1 MTSWFDLLTLDA
13 AGPEDEKGI
22 KKAGELISGMI
33 DAELKQGIK
42 SERILLGG
50 FSQGGG
56 LSVHTGLRYPK
67 TLAGILALSCWLPIH
82 KEYPGALSPANK
94 DIPILQCHG
103 DQDQIVPFQWGEKS
117 HHMMKAFNNHI
128 EFKVYKGMA
137 HSSCDSV
144 SAFKSTFIVL
154 TLSNQFTGTERCERI
169 HQKVS
174 SGALICQ

>member
-22 KKAGELISGMI
+22 KRAGELINGMI
-33 DAELKQGIK
+33 DTELKQGIK

-56 LSVHTGLRYPK
+56 LSVHTALRYSK

-82 KEYPGALSPANK
+82 KEYPGALSSPNK

-117 HHMMKAFNNHI
+117 HQMIKAFNSHI

-137 HSSCDSV
+137 HSSCDAVGIQNQLKFFLSE
-144 SAFKSTFIVL
+144 IVFP
-154 TLSNQFTGTERCERI
+154 NDRN
-169 HQKVS
+169 
-174 SGALICQ
+174 

>member
-13 AGPEDEKGI
+13 AGPEDERGI
-22 KKAGELISGMI
+22 KKAGELINGMI
-33 DAELKQGIK
+33 DAELKEGIN

-82 KEYPGALSPANK
+82 KEYPGVLSAANK

-117 HHMMKAFNNHI
+117 HQMMKAFNNRI

-137 HSSCDSV
+137 HSSCDAV
-144 SAFKSTFIVL
+144 STKLFHSKSFL
-154 TLSNQFTGTERCERI
+154 F
-169 HQKVS
+169 
-174 SGALICQ
+174 